1 VLGQSVG
8 FYVVLVTL
16 LMGAL
21 QWASPRA
28 AHAASDCRASP
39 GPKVDWQGCTKK
51 NLMLSSNDFS
61 NGNLRDVDLSFTDL
75 RDSNFNGTDFTK
87 AKLIRTWF
95 AGSKAQRADFEKI
108 EAYRAG
114 FQDVDA
120 TGAFFSSA
128 ELERSNFTGAMLA
141 GADFSK
147 AELSRAIF
155 DKAEITGVNFSSANL
170 ARADFTKAK
179 FAGGINFTDAFL
191 SLTRLEGVDLSMS
204 TGLDQ
209 HQLNIACGDAKT
221 KLPKGMTMPLS
232 WPCGETD

>member
-1 VLGQSVG
+1 MLGQSVG
-8 FYVVLVTL
+8 FYVVVLTL
-16 LMGAL
+16 LMGVL
-21 QWASPRA
+21 EWGSPRVA
-28 AHAASDCRASP
+28 QAASDCRASP
-39 GPKVDWQGCTKK
+39 APKVDWQGCGKK
-51 NLMLSSNDFS
+51 NLMLSNNDFS
-61 NGNLRDVDLSFTDL
+61 DGNLREVDLSFTDL

-87 AKLIRTWF
+87 AKLIRAWF

-114 FQDVDA
+114 FQKVDA

-128 ELERSNFTGAMLA
+128 ELERSNFTEAKLS

-155 DKAEITGVNFSSANL
+155 DDAELTGVNFSSANL

-179 FAGGINFTDAFL
+179 FAGGLNFSDAFL
-191 SLTRLEGVDLSMS
+191 SLTRLEGVDLSTS
-204 TGLDQ
+204 VGLDQ
-209 HQLNIACGDAKT
+209 HQLNIACGDAQT